1 MKYRD
6 LHLHLDGSVSLDSVK
21 KLSVIASEKLTQS
34 DKEILEK
41 LQVSPDC
48 KNLNEYLS
56 KFDFPL
62 SFLQTE
68 EQITFL
74 VKNLLSELN
83 ALDYEYAEIRFAP
96 QLHLKKGLTQERVVK
111 AAAEGLKDGPIDA
124 KLILCA
130 MRGDKNERENF
141 ETLEVAKEFLGKGV
155 CALDLAG
162 AEALFSTGNFKELF
176 KKARDLEVPF
186 TIHAGEADGPK
197 SVYTA
202 LEFGARRIGH
212 GVRSFEDRELVKE
225 IARQK
230 IPLEMC
236 PTSNMQTC
244 VFSDIK
250 DYPIMQY
257 LDAGIIATVNS
268 DNMAVSN
275 TTVPA
280 ELGLLKKTFSLSDSD
295 IELIQKN
302 SVIASF

>member
-6 LHLHLDGSVSLDSVK
+6 LHLHLDGSISLTSLK
-21 KLSVIASEKLTQS
+21 ELARLGSYELTES
-34 DKEILEK
+34 DPYLLNK

-48 KNLNEYLS
+48 RNLNEYLT
-56 KFDFPL
+56 KFAFPL
-62 SFLQTE
+62 FFMQTE
-68 EQITFL
+68 EQLTAS
-74 VKNLLSELN
+74 VKNLLAELK

-96 QLHLKKGLTQERVVK
+96 QLHLTKGLTQEKVVEACIK
-111 AAAEGLKDGPIDA
+111 GLKDGPVDA

-130 MRGDKNERENF
+130 LRGDGNENENYETF
-141 ETLEVAKEFLGKGV
+141 EIAKQFLSKGV
-155 CALDLAG
+155 CAVDLAG
-162 AEALFSTGNFKELF
+162 AEALYSTDKYKELF
-176 KKARDLEVPF
+176 KRARDLEVPF

-197 SVYTA
+197 SIYTA

-212 GVRSFEDRELVKE
+212 GVRAFEDKALVKE
-225 IARQK
+225 IARLK
-230 IPLEMC
+230 IPLELC

-268 DNMAVSN
+268 DNMSVSH
-275 TTVPA
+275 TTVPD
-280 ELGLLKKTFSLSDSD
+280 ELELLKKTFSLSDSD

>member
-21 KLSVIASEKLTQS
+21 KLSEIASEKLMQS

>member
-6 LHLHLDGSVSLDSVK
+6 LHLHLDGSVSLNGIRELARIGSG
-21 KLSVIASEKLTQS
+21 ELTES
-34 DKEILEK
+34 DEVLLER

-48 KNLNEYLS
+48 RNLNEYLS

-68 EQITFL
+68 EQITF
-74 VKNLLSELN
+74 VTKNLLKELSELN
-83 ALDYEYAEIRFAP
+83 FEYTEIRFAP
-96 QLHLKKGLTQERVVK
+96 QLHLQKGLTQERVVK
-111 AAAEGLKDGPIDA
+111 AAVEGLKDSPIKA
-124 KLILCA
+124 KFILCA
-130 MRGDKNERENF
+130 MRGDKNEKENF
-141 ETLEVAKEFLGKGV
+141 ETVEVAKEFLGKGV

-162 AEALFSTGNFKELF
+162 AEALFSTDKFKELF
-176 KKARDLEVPF
+176 KRARDLEVPF

-197 SVYTA
+197 SIYSA
-202 LEFGARRIGH
+202 LEFGAKRIGH
-212 GVRSFEDRELVKE
+212 GVRAFEDKEIVKE

-268 DNMAVSN
+268 DNMSVSH
-275 TTVPA
+275 TDVPH
-280 ELGLLKKTFSLSDSD
+280 ELELLKKTFSLSDSD

>member
-21 KLSVIASEKLTQS
+21 KLSVIASEKLMQS

-225 IARQK
+225 IASQK